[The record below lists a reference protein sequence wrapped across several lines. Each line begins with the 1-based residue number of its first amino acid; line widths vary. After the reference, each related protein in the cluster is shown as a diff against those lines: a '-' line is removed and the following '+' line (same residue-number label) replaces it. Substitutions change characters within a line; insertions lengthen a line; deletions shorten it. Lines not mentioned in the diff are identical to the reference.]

1 MLLQKGVCYDQCV
14 LLAELYKL
22 FKNYKPIFSRL
33 LFIDITYFKI
43 NINILWLIDIDSR
56 WHQNDPF
63 LVYMHN
69 AKFLL
74 FFVLFLALLHDMWD
88 LSSQTRD

>member
-1 MLLQKGVCYDQCV
+1 MLLEEGVCYDQCV